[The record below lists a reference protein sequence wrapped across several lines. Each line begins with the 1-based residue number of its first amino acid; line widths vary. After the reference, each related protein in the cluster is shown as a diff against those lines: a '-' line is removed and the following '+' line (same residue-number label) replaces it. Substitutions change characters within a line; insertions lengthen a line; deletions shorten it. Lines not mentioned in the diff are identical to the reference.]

1 MPLTAQSS
9 IIDITY
15 ANVTTMNEKV
25 PQNRNRDNKQPHW
38 MSRMLAPQ
46 SIALVGA
53 SETVGSFGLRS
64 KHLLENH
71 AYAGS
76 LYLVNPRYQQ
86 IEGMTCYPNIES
98 LPTVPDLVI
107 LVIGSHAVEA
117 IFDKAINLG
126 VGGIVIY
133 VNNYLEEETTPSLLQ
148 RLKTKASKAN
158 IPVCGGNGMGFYNYD
173 TNTLVSFDFPPE
185 RPAGHIA
192 FIAHSGSV
200 MTYLA
205 NTDPRLMF
213 NLAVSPGQEIH
224 GTVADY
230 MLYAL
235 AQPSTRVLAIFVE
248 TIRDPA
254 RFMLALKSA
263 REKQIPVV
271 VVKVGCTEKSARMAA
286 SHSGAVAGNDGAF
299 QGICHHYGA
308 IRVTDMDQLA
318 ATALAFSQP
327 RRPLKGD
334 LSSLLDSGGLREQ
347 MVDIGETMGLK
358 FTQLTEHSRKQLT
371 KFLEYGLVAENPV
384 DAMGALNADVAEI
397 YRNCLNILAEDPG
410 TAMISLEFEF
420 RDNFSQY
427 PALLDVAKA
436 FVALTDKPLI
446 VVNSSVNAN
455 NAATAKALGQL
466 GIPVINGV
474 SLALSAIVNM
484 FRYRDHVFFESP
496 IIQNGDNHFD
506 NKKVAYWRGQLQN
519 TQALGEVES
528 LQLLAD
534 FNFPCVQSRVSDN
547 LDDTVAA
554 AEALGYPLVLKSAQP
569 NLHHKSDADGVRLS
583 LMDSAAVAHAYHDI
597 ASRLGARVM
606 VATMIETGVELAFGM
621 INDPQFGVVVMVCAG
636 GIYIELLEDRRF
648 IPAPCGVEEAMYNI
662 QSLNIFKILQGTRGR
677 PPCRVDLAAQ
687 LLCDFSK
694 LAFELRDVISE
705 IDLNPVIVSPTSCT
719 IVDALV
725 ISSRTPSANA

>member
-1 MPLTAQSS
+1 
-9 IIDITY
+9 
-15 ANVTTMNEKV
+15 
-25 PQNRNRDNKQPHW
+25 
-38 MSRMLAPQ
+38 MLAPQ

-53 SETVGSFGLRS
+53 SEKPDSFGLRT
-64 KHLLENH
+64 KRLLENH

-76 LYLVNPRYQQ
+76 LYPVNPRYQEV
-86 IEGMTCYPNIES
+86 EGVACYPNIES
-98 LPTVPDLVI
+98 LPIVPDLVV

-117 IFDKAINLG
+117 VFDKAIELE
-126 VGGIVIY
+126 VGGMVIY
-133 VNNYLEEETTPSLLQ
+133 VNNYLEEDRSPTLLQ
-148 RLKTKASKAN
+148 RLKTKARKAN
-158 IPVCGGNGMGFYNYD
+158 MPVCGGNGMGFYNYRA
-173 TNTLVSFDFPPE
+173 NTLVSFDFPPE

-254 RFMLALKSA
+254 RFMLALIRA
-263 REKQIPVV
+263 RKQQIPVI
-271 VVKVGCTEKSARMAA
+271 VVKVGCTEQSARMAA
-286 SHSGAVAGNDGAF
+286 GHSGAVAGDDGAF
-299 QGICHHYGA
+299 QAICDHYGA
-308 IRVTDMDQLA
+308 IRVADIDQLA

-327 RRPLKGD
+327 RRPGKGD

-347 MVDIGETMGLK
+347 MIDLGEGMALK
-358 FTQLTEHSRKQLT
+358 FTQLTDHSRKQLE

-384 DAMGALNADVAEI
+384 DAMGALNADIAEI
-397 YRNCLNILAEDPG
+397 YRNCLNILADDPG
-410 TAMISLEFEF
+410 TAMVSLEFEF

-436 FVALTDKPLI
+436 FIDLTDKPLI

-455 NAATAKALGQL
+455 NAATASELGQF

-474 SLALSAIVNM
+474 SLALSAMANM
-484 FRYRDHVFFESP
+484 FRYRDYIFFDTPVMAQAMAHAMESRG
-496 IIQNGDNHFD
+496 NDLD
-506 NKKVAYWRGQLQN
+506 NKTLAYWRDRLQN
-519 TQALGEVES
+519 TRALGEVES

-534 FNFPCVQSRVSDN
+534 FNLPCVRSRVSDN
-547 LDDTVAA
+547 LDDAVAA
-554 AEALGYPLVLKSAQP
+554 AEALGYPVVLKSAQP
-569 NLHHKSDADGVRLS
+569 DLHHKSEADGVRLS
-583 LMDSAAVAHAYHDI
+583 LMNADAVGHAYHDI
-597 ASRLGARVM
+597 ANRLGARVM
-606 VATMIETGVELAFGM
+606 VATMIESGVELAFGM
-621 INDPQFGVVVMVCAG
+621 INDPQFGAIVMVCAG
-636 GIYIELLEDRRF
+636 GIYIELLKDRRF
-648 IPAPCGVEEAMYNI
+648 IPAPCGVEEALYSI
-662 QSLNIFKILQGTRGR
+662 QSLNIFKILKGVRGK

-687 LLCDFSK
+687 MLSEFSK
-694 LAFELRDVISE
+694 VAFELRDVISE
-705 IDLNPVIVSPTSCT
+705 IDLNPVIVSSEACT

-725 ISSRTPSANA
+725 ISSNV